1 VTIIYL
7 NACYCI
13 LFSSRVRIGI
23 RVSEGMTMA
32 VILAIQYVERVQN
45 DVQDDVMRVCRLN
58 ITDVDATTAVNTK
71 Q

>member
-1 VTIIYL
+1 
-7 NACYCI
+7 
-13 LFSSRVRIGI
+13 
-23 RVSEGMTMA
+23 MA